1 MAVTPSRPGLAELID
16 LESGLLDLEQHR
28 PSAAAA
34 GRELCEAH
42 GIDPAQARQR
52 AESDPAWRWS
62 LAAAWL
68 RRLHAGGAVLPG
80 DTVASGLR
88 TASRLLQLLGIL
100 LGAGAASATLAYDGS
115 APVNLWN
122 FLGLFVLL
130 QILLFAILLLSLG
143 AGAARGKAV
152 LSATQRALAG
162 IARAPLTRRLLG
174 FAPDSWR
181 ASWSSMA
188 QQRASLAT
196 RRPLY
201 RDAERW
207 ILFRSAQSIGLGFH
221 LAAAVVFLWLA
232 LFSDLAFAWSTTPA
246 KIDAGWLHGLVE
258 TLALPWS
265 WLAPA
270 SVPDA
275 AEVAATQWNRLE
287 GRFVGTDADAAAAAS
302 AAWWSF
308 LLLAQLCWGLLPR
321 LLAWLWANRKA
332 KRALAAAPLDHAGF
346 HALFDAML
354 GLDQAP
360 AWQGPAPNSVRG
372 DLLGTSLVAAVDSA
386 DGAAVDSA
394 RSDQPRLAAGLIWG
408 GFPTDPAALAAQLSG
423 RFAWQLGAAFP
434 AGDADAAQTETNLKQ
449 AAAAARSAAGKQA
462 STHSKAEPPAVV
474 LFAEAD
480 ASPNKAL
487 LRALSTLRGELG
499 ADAALLVA
507 LVGAADK
514 QQLAI
519 WRGYLGRSRDPY
531 LRIEALA

>member
-1 MAVTPSRPGLAELID
+1 MAVMPSRPGLAELID
-16 LESGLLDLEQHR
+16 LESGLLDLQQHR
-28 PSAAAA
+28 ASAAAA
-34 GRELCEAH
+34 GRELCEQR
-42 GIDPAQARQR
+42 GIGAAQARQR

-68 RRLHAGGAVLPG
+68 RRLRAGGTLLPG
-80 DTVASGLR
+80 ETVTRSLR

-100 LGAGAASATLAYDGS
+100 LGAAAASATLAYDGT

-122 FLGLFVLL
+122 FLGVFVLL

-152 LSATQRALAG
+152 LSATQRALGG
-162 IARAPLTRRLLG
+162 IARAALTRRLLG
-174 FAPDSWR
+174 YAPESWR
-181 ASWSSMA
+181 ASWSNLA
-188 QQRASLAT
+188 EQQTALAS

-207 ILFRSAQSIGLGFH
+207 ILFRSAQAIGVGFH
-221 LAAAVVFLWLA
+221 LAAAIVFLWLA

-258 TLALPWS
+258 ALAVPWS
-265 WLAPA
+265 WLAA
-270 SVPDA
+270 SSVPSA

-287 GRFVGTDADAAAAAS
+287 GRFVGTDPDAAAAAS

-321 LLAWLWANRKA
+321 LLAWLWADRKSQ
-332 KRALAAAPLDHAGF
+332 RALALAPLDHAGF

-354 GLDQAP
+354 VGTHAP
-360 AWQGPAPNSVRG
+360 SWQGPAPESVRG
-372 DLLGTSLVAAVDSA
+372 DLIDEHK
-386 DGAAVDSA
+386 
-394 RSDQPRLAAGLIWG
+394 LAAIDASSQDRPRPAAALIWG
-408 GFPTDPAALAAQLSG
+408 GFPADATELATQLAA
-423 RFAWQLGAAFP
+423 RFAWRLGASLP
-434 AGDADAAQTETNLKQ
+434 AGGSDAAQTEQNLKQ
-449 AAAAARSAAGKQA
+449 CAADARAAAGKQ
-462 STHSKAEPPAVV
+462 STAQGKALPAAVV
-474 LFAEAD
+474 LFVESE

-487 LRALSTLRGELG
+487 LRALSSLRGELG
-499 ADAALLVA
+499 PDAALLVA
-507 LVGAADK
+507 LVGSADA

>member
-28 PSAAAA
+28 ASAAAA
-34 GRELCEAH
+34 GRELCELH
-42 GIDPAQARQR
+42 GIDGRQARQR

-68 RRLHAGGAVLPG
+68 RRLQAGGTVLPG

-100 LGAGAASATLAYDGS
+100 LGAGAASATLAYDGT

-130 QILLFAILLLSLG
+130 QILLFAVLLIGLG

-152 LSATQRALAG
+152 LSATQRALGG

-174 FAPDSWR
+174 FAPESWR

-188 QQRASLAT
+188 QQRDSLAT

-207 ILFRSAQSIGLGFH
+207 ILFRSAQSIGIGFH
-221 LAAAVVFLWLA
+221 LAAAIVFLWLA

-246 KIDAGWLHGLVE
+246 EIDAGWLHGLVE
-258 TLALPWS
+258 ALALPWS
-265 WLAPA
+265 WFAPA

-287 GRFVGTDADAAAAAS
+287 SRFVGTDADAAAAAS

-321 LLAWLWANRKA
+321 VLAWLWANRKA
-332 KRALAAAPLDHAGF
+332 KRALATAPLDHAGF

-354 GLDQAP
+354 GLGQTP
-360 AWQGPAPNSVRG
+360 AWQGPAPDSVRG
-372 DLLGTSLVAAVDSA
+372 ELVGTTAVAAIDSA
-386 DGAAVDSA
+386 S
-394 RSDQPRLAAGLIWG
+394 SDQPRLVAGLIWG
-408 GFPTDPAALAAQLSG
+408 GFPADPAALATQLAG
-423 RFAWQLGAAFP
+423 RFAWQLGATFP

-462 STHSKAEPPAVV
+462 STQSKAAPPAVV

-487 LRALSTLRGELG
+487 LRALSSLRGELG

-507 LVGAADK
+507 LVGAADE

>member
-1 MAVTPSRPGLAELID
+1 MAETPTRPGLAELID

-28 PSAAAA
+28 ASAAAA
-34 GRELCEAH
+34 GRELCEQQ
-42 GIDPAQARQR
+42 GLQPAEARQR
-52 AESDPAWRWS
+52 AETDSDWRWS

-68 RRLHAGGAVLPG
+68 RRLRAGGTVLPG
-80 DTVASGLR
+80 ETVAGGLR
-88 TASRLLQLLGIL
+88 TASRLLQLLGVLI
-100 LGAGAASATLAYDGS
+100 GAGAASATLAYDGT

-130 QILLFAILLLSLG
+130 QILLFAVLLIGLG

-152 LSATQRALAG
+152 LSATQRALRSF
-162 IARAPLTRRLLG
+162 ARAPLTRRLLG
-174 FAPDSWR
+174 LAPESWR
-181 ASWSSMA
+181 ASWSNIS
-188 QQRASLAT
+188 QQHDAIAS

-207 ILFRSAQSIGLGFH
+207 VLFRSAQAIGIGFH
-221 LAAAVVFLWLA
+221 VAAGVVFLWLA

-246 KIDAGWLHGLVE
+246 EIDAGWLHGLVE
-258 TLALPWS
+258 ALALPWA

-270 SVPDA
+270 TVPDA

-287 GRFVGTDADAAAAAS
+287 SRFVGTDPDAAAAAS

-321 LLAWLWANRKA
+321 LLAWLFADRKA
-332 KRALAAAPLDHAGF
+332 KRALANAPLDHAGF

-354 GLDQAP
+354 GVAQAP
-360 AWQGPAPNSVRG
+360 AWQGPAPDSVRG
-372 DLLGTSLVAAVDSA
+372 DLISSSPVSA
-386 DGAAVDSA
+386 TDPS
-394 RSDQPRLAAGLIWG
+394 SPEQPRAAAGLIWG
-408 GFPTDPAALAAQLSG
+408 GFPADTATLTAKLAS
-423 RFAWQLGAAFP
+423 RFAWQLGNVFL
-434 AGDADAAQTETNLKQ
+434 AGDADAAQTESNLKQ
-449 AAAAARSAAGKQA
+449 AAASARSASGNQSQA
-462 STHSKAEPPAVV
+462 LPPALV

-499 ADAALLVA
+499 SDAALLVA
-507 LVGAADK
+507 LVGLDEE
-514 QQLAI
+514 QQLEI
-519 WRGYLGRSRDPY
+519 WRGYLGRNRDPY